1 MAEILKI
8 REITIDTMQHKEFNV
23 KEEELKLIRFYQN
36 DLNSA
41 KLLINVTHDKV
52 VTDFS
57 SATSVQIAFLKPDC
71 KRVFQDVQN
80 VNQMQGKYY
89 VVLSTQTLI
98 AYGNVIAQ
106 LRFTF
111 PNNKVIETCK
121 FAFTVDESIM
131 SDEAMKSTN
140 EFPVIQKAIEAGKKF
155 EGIDID
161 GIIAAGELAKG
172 ALPKTGGTMTGN
184 LKVPRMETTDMTPL
198 IFNGNNSN
206 RSWKWDMVGD
216 NLSITPTNIG
226 APGWDSSKAITFQT
240 LVKNNEIY
248 KGWIQPN
255 GRTIILREGD
265 DLNNVQESGIYGGPK
280 LVNAPTQDYLYIEV
294 LKYHD
299 ANYVMQRATTLTGS
313 TMGSWVRR
321 KTGVTWNPWERLIDS
336 KGGVL
341 SGDLYLDR
349 AGNVTKKY
357 AFLKDGVETFNFYNF
372 SDTHVGLR
380 DVKNNKNVWEYNTD
394 TNSFDILSGINTNLV
409 RKTGDRMSG
418 DLLIDRPNAATHRNL
433 RFDTNGTADVSIGLN
448 TSGKFLAW
456 DQVGGNGIWEYDKAN
471 KAFNVLAPN
480 TNLMKKTGDTATG
493 HMIFRHNIN
502 QETADGLK
510 GVNMVVNSSVNKWSV
525 APKMDGNPVWANEF
539 AMDLNTGKVT
549 VPSLGTKKDGRA
561 NISITADGEL
571 ISGNGVI
578 ADRRGNTVT
587 LRAGVRRKVD
597 IPHTNAIFTLP
608 VDMRPLLT
616 VQQNTISTDGT
627 PCLITIQTNG
637 EFSIQNVGSN
647 NAQGKDYYVTI
658 SYVVD

>member
-8 REITIDTMQHKEFNV
+8 REITIDTMQHKDFNV

-98 AYGNVIAQ
+98 AYGKVIAQ

-131 SDEAMKSTN
+131 SDDAMKSTN
-140 EFPVIQKAIEAGKKF
+140 EFPVIQKAIEAGKKL
-155 EGIDID
+155 EGVDID
-161 GIIAAGELAKG
+161 GIIAAGAKADA

-184 LKVPRMETTDMTPL
+184 L
-198 IFNGNNSN
+198 
-206 RSWKWDMVGD
+206 
-216 NLSITPTNIG
+216 
-226 APGWDSSKAITFQT
+226 TFQSDT
-240 LVKNNEIY
+240 EANIPFRTKTTNQEYVKFYANPTRSRLGVYSTKNSKNVWDYDGDTDSFNVNTNTNLLKKTDTYTDLV
-248 KGWIQPN
+248 QPN
-255 GRTIILREGD
+255 GNTKTLAVNT
-265 DLNNVQESGIYGGPK
+265 DLNTITTPGTYAGSK
-280 LVNAPTQDYLYIEV
+280 LVNAPDVDLYFYIEV
-294 LKYHD
+294 SRYSDTKY
-299 ANYVMQRATTLTGS
+299 AMQRATTLTGNS
-313 TMGSWVRR
+313 NIMGTWVRR
-321 KTGVTWNPWERLIDS
+321 MENNAWRPWERLIDS
-336 KGGVL
+336 KGGTMTGYLNIQIPGAGDNGLVFKTT
-341 SGDLYLDR
+341 SGADIHRWIGTNSGAVAWQDKLNNTDVFNYSS
-349 AGNVTKKY
+349 G
-357 AFLKDGVETFNFYNF
+357 LKTWTMLNNITFN
-372 SDTHVGLR
+372 V
-380 DVKNNKNVWEYNTD
+380 
-394 TNSFDILSGINTNLV
+394 
-409 RKTGDRMSG
+409 
-418 DLLIDRPNAATHRNL
+418 
-433 RFDTNGTADVSIGLN
+433 NG
-448 TSGKFLAW
+448 
-456 DQVGGNGIWEYDKAN
+456 
-471 KAFNVLAPN
+471 N

-587 LRAGVRRKVD
+587 LRAGIRRKVG

>member
-1 MAEILKI
+1 MNLAEILKI
-8 REITIDTMQHKEFNV
+8 REITIDTMQHKDFNV

-98 AYGNVIAQ
+98 TYGNIIAQ

-140 EFPVIQKAIEAGKKF
+140 EFPVIQKAIEAGKKL
-155 EGIDID
+155 EGVDID
-161 GIIAAGELAKG
+161 GIIAAGAKADA

-184 LKVPRMETTDMTPL
+184 L
-198 IFNGNNSN
+198 
-206 RSWKWDMVGD
+206 
-216 NLSITPTNIG
+216 
-226 APGWDSSKAITFQT
+226 TFQSDT
-240 LVKNNEIY
+240 EANIPFRTKTTNQEYVKFYANPTRSRLGVYSTKNSKNVWDYDGDTDSFNVNTNTNLLKKTDTYTDLV
-248 KGWIQPN
+248 QPN
-255 GRTIILREGD
+255 GNTKTLAVNT
-265 DLNNVQESGIYGGPK
+265 DLNTITTPGTYAGSK
-280 LVNAPTQDYLYIEV
+280 LVNAPDVDLYFYIEV
-294 LKYHD
+294 SRYSDTKY
-299 ANYVMQRATTLTGS
+299 AMQRATTLTGNS
-313 TMGSWVRR
+313 NIMGTWVRR
-321 KTGVTWNPWERLIDS
+321 MENNAWRPWERLIDS
-336 KGGVL
+336 KGGTMTGYLNIQIPGAGDNGLVFKTT
-341 SGDLYLDR
+341 SGADIHRWIGTNSGAVAWQDKLNNTDVFNYSS
-349 AGNVTKKY
+349 G
-357 AFLKDGVETFNFYNF
+357 LKTWTMLNNITFN
-372 SDTHVGLR
+372 V
-380 DVKNNKNVWEYNTD
+380 
-394 TNSFDILSGINTNLV
+394 
-409 RKTGDRMSG
+409 
-418 DLLIDRPNAATHRNL
+418 
-433 RFDTNGTADVSIGLN
+433 NG
-448 TSGKFLAW
+448 
-456 DQVGGNGIWEYDKAN
+456 
-471 KAFNVLAPN
+471 N

-587 LRAGVRRKVD
+587 LRAGVRRKVG

-608 VDMRPLLT
+608 IDMKPLLT

>member
-8 REITIDTMQHKEFNV
+8 REITIDTMQQKDFNV

-140 EFPVIQKAIEAGKKF
+140 EFPVIQKAIEAGKKL
-155 EGIDID
+155 EGVDID
-161 GIIAAGELAKG
+161 GIIAAGAKADA

-184 LKVPRMETTDMTPL
+184 L
-198 IFNGNNSN
+198 
-206 RSWKWDMVGD
+206 
-216 NLSITPTNIG
+216 
-226 APGWDSSKAITFQT
+226 TFQSDT
-240 LVKNNEIY
+240 EANIPFRTKTTNQEYVKFYANPTRSRLGVYSTKNSKNVWDYDGDTDSFNVNTNTNLLKKTDTYTDLV
-248 KGWIQPN
+248 QPN
-255 GRTIILREGD
+255 GNTKTLAVNT
-265 DLNNVQESGIYGGPK
+265 DLNTITTSGTYAGSK
-280 LVNAPTQDYLYIEV
+280 LVNAPDVDLYFYIEV
-294 LKYHD
+294 SRYSDTKY
-299 ANYVMQRATTLTGS
+299 AMQRATTLTGNS
-313 TMGSWVRR
+313 NIMGTWVRR
-321 KTGVTWNPWERLIDS
+321 MENNAWRPWERLIDS
-336 KGGVL
+336 KGGTMTGYLNIQIPGAGDNGLVFKTT
-341 SGDLYLDR
+341 SGADIHRWIGTNSGAVAWQDKLNNTDVFNYSS
-349 AGNVTKKY
+349 G
-357 AFLKDGVETFNFYNF
+357 LKTWTMLNNITFN
-372 SDTHVGLR
+372 V
-380 DVKNNKNVWEYNTD
+380 
-394 TNSFDILSGINTNLV
+394 
-409 RKTGDRMSG
+409 
-418 DLLIDRPNAATHRNL
+418 
-433 RFDTNGTADVSIGLN
+433 NG
-448 TSGKFLAW
+448 
-456 DQVGGNGIWEYDKAN
+456 
-471 KAFNVLAPN
+471 N

-587 LRAGVRRKVD
+587 LRAGVRRKVG

>member
-1 MAEILKI
+1 MNLAEILKI
-8 REITIDTMQHKEFNV
+8 REITIDTMQHKDFNV

-98 AYGNVIAQ
+98 AYGKVIAQ

-131 SDEAMKSTN
+131 SDDAMKSTN
-140 EFPVIQKAIEAGKKF
+140 EFPVIQKAIEAGKKL
-155 EGIDID
+155 EGVDID
-161 GIIAAGELAKG
+161 GIIAAGAKADA

-184 LKVPRMETTDMTPL
+184 L
-198 IFNGNNSN
+198 
-206 RSWKWDMVGD
+206 
-216 NLSITPTNIG
+216 
-226 APGWDSSKAITFQT
+226 TFQSDT
-240 LVKNNEIY
+240 EANIPFRTKTTNQEYVKFYANPTRSRLGVYSTKNSKNVWDYDGDTDSFNVNTNTNLLKKTDTYTDLV
-248 KGWIQPN
+248 QPN
-255 GRTIILREGD
+255 GNTKTLAVNT
-265 DLNNVQESGIYGGPK
+265 DLNTITTPGTYAGSK
-280 LVNAPTQDYLYIEV
+280 LVNAPDVDLYFYIEV
-294 LKYHD
+294 SRYSDTKY
-299 ANYVMQRATTLTGS
+299 AMQRATTLTGNS
-313 TMGSWVRR
+313 NIMGTWVRR
-321 KTGVTWNPWERLIDS
+321 MENNAWRPWERLIDS
-336 KGGVL
+336 KGGTMTGYLNIQIPGAGDNGLVFKTT
-341 SGDLYLDR
+341 SGADIHRWIGTNSGAVAWQDKLNNTDVFNYSS
-349 AGNVTKKY
+349 G
-357 AFLKDGVETFNFYNF
+357 LKTWTMLNNITFN
-372 SDTHVGLR
+372 V
-380 DVKNNKNVWEYNTD
+380 
-394 TNSFDILSGINTNLV
+394 
-409 RKTGDRMSG
+409 
-418 DLLIDRPNAATHRNL
+418 
-433 RFDTNGTADVSIGLN
+433 NG
-448 TSGKFLAW
+448 
-456 DQVGGNGIWEYDKAN
+456 
-471 KAFNVLAPN
+471 N

-587 LRAGVRRKVD
+587 LRAGIRRKVG

>member
-1 MAEILKI
+1 
-8 REITIDTMQHKEFNV
+8 MQHKDFNV

-98 AYGNVIAQ
+98 AYGKVIAQ

-131 SDEAMKSTN
+131 SDDAMKSTN
-140 EFPVIQKAIEAGKKF
+140 EFPVIQKAIEAGKKL
-155 EGIDID
+155 EGVDID
-161 GIIAAGELAKG
+161 GIIAAGAKADA

-184 LKVPRMETTDMTPL
+184 L
-198 IFNGNNSN
+198 
-206 RSWKWDMVGD
+206 
-216 NLSITPTNIG
+216 
-226 APGWDSSKAITFQT
+226 TFQSDT
-240 LVKNNEIY
+240 EANIPFRTKTTNQEYVKFYANPTRSRLGVYSTKNSKNVWDYDGDTDSFNVNTNTNLLKKTDTYTDLV
-248 KGWIQPN
+248 QPN
-255 GRTIILREGD
+255 GNTKTLAVNT
-265 DLNNVQESGIYGGPK
+265 DLNTITTPGTYAGSK
-280 LVNAPTQDYLYIEV
+280 LVNAPDVDLYFYIEV
-294 LKYHD
+294 SRYSDTKY
-299 ANYVMQRATTLTGS
+299 AMQRATTLTGNS
-313 TMGSWVRR
+313 NIMGTWVRR
-321 KTGVTWNPWERLIDS
+321 MENNAWRPWERLIDS
-336 KGGVL
+336 KGGTMTGYLNIQIPGAGDNGLVFKTT
-341 SGDLYLDR
+341 SGADIHRWIGTNSGAVAWQDKLNNTDVFNYSS
-349 AGNVTKKY
+349 G
-357 AFLKDGVETFNFYNF
+357 LKTWTMLNNITFN
-372 SDTHVGLR
+372 V
-380 DVKNNKNVWEYNTD
+380 
-394 TNSFDILSGINTNLV
+394 
-409 RKTGDRMSG
+409 
-418 DLLIDRPNAATHRNL
+418 
-433 RFDTNGTADVSIGLN
+433 NG
-448 TSGKFLAW
+448 
-456 DQVGGNGIWEYDKAN
+456 
-471 KAFNVLAPN
+471 N

-587 LRAGVRRKVD
+587 LRAGIRRKVG

>member
-1 MAEILKI
+1 M
-8 REITIDTMQHKEFNV
+8 
-23 KEEELKLIRFYQN
+23 
-36 DLNSA
+36 
-41 KLLINVTHDKV
+41 
-52 VTDFS
+52 
-57 SATSVQIAFLKPDC
+57 
-71 KRVFQDVQN
+71 FQDVQN

-98 AYGNVIAQ
+98 AYGKVIAQ

-121 FAFTVDESIM
+121 LAFTVDESIM
-131 SDEAMKSTN
+131 SDDAMKSTN
-140 EFPVIQKAIEAGKKF
+140 EFPVIQKAIEAGEKLKNV
-155 EGIDID
+155 DIE

-172 ALPKTGGTMTGN
+172 ALPKTGGTMTGTLNMQASLGFEGDRN
-184 LKVPRMETTDMTPL
+184 LYRKDSSGTFDKGF
-198 IFNGNNSN
+198 IINN
-206 RSWKWDMVGD
+206 
-216 NLSITPTNIG
+216 TNIKMHD
-226 APGWDSSKAITFQT
+226 W
-240 LVKNNEIY
+240 KNNRTVWDYEQPNNMFNMIANTNLLKKNEAFY
-248 KGWIQPN
+248 TYAQPN
-255 GRTIILREGD
+255 GRTFQLREGN
-265 DLNNVQESGIYGGPK
+265 DLNDYLDTGLFAGAK
-280 LVNAPTQDYLYIEV
+280 LVNAPSQDYLYIEV
-294 LKYHD
+294 IRYAD
-299 ANYVMQRATTLTGS
+299 ANYTMQRATTLVGS
-313 TMGSWVRR
+313 TVGTWVRR
-321 KTGVTWNPWERLIDS
+321 KTGTTWNPWERMIDQ
-336 KGGVL
+336 KGGVFT
-341 SGDLYLDR
+341 GDL
-349 AGNVTKKY
+349 
-357 AFLKDGVETFNFYNF
+357 
-372 SDTHVGLR
+372 
-380 DVKNNKNVWEYNTD
+380 
-394 TNSFDILSGINTNLV
+394 I
-409 RKTGDRMSG
+409 
-418 DLLIDRPNAATHRNL
+418 IDRPNETTHRNL
-433 RFDTNGTADVSIGLN
+433 FFGTNGTADVSIGQN
-448 TSGKFLAW
+448 TSRKFLAW
-456 DQVGGNGIWEYDKAN
+456 DQAGGNGIWEYDKIN
-471 KAFNVLAPN
+471 KTFNVLAPN

-502 QETADGLK
+502 QETADGLQ

-587 LRAGVRRKVD
+587 LRAGVRRKVG

>member
-8 REITIDTMQHKEFNV
+8 REITIDTMQQKDFNV

-36 DLNSA
+36 DLNPA

-131 SDEAMKSTN
+131 SDDAMKSKN

-155 EGIDID
+155 EGVDID

-184 LKVPRMETTDMTPL
+184 LTLDGSTGERALSFKVGTGASDL
-198 IFNGNNSN
+198 IAMRNVLATNTFSLRDYRLGMDIW
-206 RSWKWDMVGD
+206 SWKD
-216 NLSITPTNIG
+216 NVFTLHAQNTNLLKKSE
-226 APGWDSSKAITFQT
+226 AFYTYA
-240 LVKNNEIY
+240 
-248 KGWIQPN
+248 QPN
-255 GRTIILREGD
+255 GRTFQLREGD
-265 DLNNVQESGIYGGPK
+265 DLNNFLDTGLFAGPK
-280 LVNAPTQDYLYIEV
+280 LVNAPTQDYLYVEV
-294 LKYHD
+294 IRYAD
-299 ANYVMQRATTLTGS
+299 ANYTMQRATTLVGSTGS
-313 TMGSWVRR
+313 VWVRR
-321 KTGVTWNPWERLIDS
+321 KTGSVWNAWEKMIDS
-336 KGGVL
+336 KGGVFTGDTELDIGKALLFNSGGSTANKYVLRGQANQNKLVL
-341 SGDLYLDR
+341 SDQ
-349 AGNVTKKY
+349 TS
-357 AFLKDGVETFNFYNF
+357 GVFI
-372 SDTHVGLR
+372 
-380 DVKNNKNVWEYNTD
+380 WEYNSD
-394 TNSFDILSGINTNLV
+394 QKSFNMV
-409 RKTGDRMSG
+409 
-418 DLLIDRPNAATHRNL
+418 
-433 RFDTNGTADVSIGLN
+433 
-448 TSGKFLAW
+448 
-456 DQVGGNGIWEYDKAN
+456 
-471 KAFNVLAPN
+471 APN

-587 LRAGVRRKVD
+587 LRAGVRRKVG

>member
-8 REITIDTMQHKEFNV
+8 REITIDTMQHKDFNT

-131 SDEAMKSTN
+131 SDEAMRSTN

-172 ALPKTGGTMTGN
+172 AVKKSGDTMTGN
-184 LKVPRMETTDMTPL
+184 LNFQGTQNNLQWFSADGATRFFSLYSGNTTFGITDTVNNQNL
-198 IFNGNNSN
+198 FNYNSATKLLTFN
-206 RSWKWDMVGD
+206 ADT
-216 NLSITPTNIG
+216 NLL
-226 APGWDSSKAITFQT
+226 K
-240 LVKNNEIY
+240 KNEAFY
-248 KGWIQPN
+248 TYAQPN
-255 GRTIILREGD
+255 GRTFQLREGN
-265 DLNNVQESGIYGGPK
+265 DLNNYLDTGLFAGAK
-280 LVNAPTQDYLYIEV
+280 LVNAPSQDYLYIEV
-294 LKYHD
+294 IRYAD
-299 ANYVMQRATTLTGS
+299 ANYTMQRATTLVGS
-313 TMGSWVRR
+313 TASIWVRR
-321 KTGVTWNPWERLIDS
+321 KTGSTWNPWEKIMDQ
-336 KGGVL
+336 KGGTLTDNLHLEVGT
-341 SGDLYLDR
+341 SGDR
-349 AGNVTKKY
+349 RVAWV
-357 AFLKDGVETFNFYNF
+357 KDGNLLWGLTSSSNQLKLFDWKNNRNVLDYFADTNTFNI
-372 SDTHVGLR
+372 
-380 DVKNNKNVWEYNTD
+380 
-394 TNSFDILSGINTNLV
+394 NSNTNL
-409 RKTGDRMSG
+409 
-418 DLLIDRPNAATHRNL
+418 L
-433 RFDTNGTADVSIGLN
+433 
-448 TSGKFLAW
+448 
-456 DQVGGNGIWEYDKAN
+456 
-471 KAFNVLAPN
+471 
-480 TNLMKKTGDTATG
+480 KKTGDTATG

-587 LRAGVRRKVD
+587 LRAGVRRKVG

>member
-1 MAEILKI
+1 MDLGEILKI

-98 AYGNVIAQ
+98 TYGNVIAQ

-140 EFPVIQKAIEAGKKF
+140 EFPVIQKAIEAGKKL
-155 EGIDID
+155 EGVDID
-161 GIIAAGELAKG
+161 GIIAAGAKADA

-184 LKVPRMETTDMTPL
+184 L
-198 IFNGNNSN
+198 
-206 RSWKWDMVGD
+206 
-216 NLSITPTNIG
+216 
-226 APGWDSSKAITFQT
+226 TFQSDT
-240 LVKNNEIY
+240 EANIPFRTKTTNQEYVKFYANPTRSRLGVYSTKNSKNVWDYDGDTDSFNVNTNTNLLKKTDTYTDLV
-248 KGWIQPN
+248 QPN
-255 GRTIILREGD
+255 GNTKTLAVNT
-265 DLNNVQESGIYGGPK
+265 DLNTITTPGTYAGSK
-280 LVNAPTQDYLYIEV
+280 LVNAPDVDLYFYIEV
-294 LKYHD
+294 SRYSDTKY
-299 ANYVMQRATTLTGS
+299 AMQRATTLTGNS
-313 TMGSWVRR
+313 NIMGTWVRR
-321 KTGVTWNPWERLIDS
+321 MENNAWRPWERLIDS
-336 KGGVL
+336 KGGTMTGYLNIQIPGAGDNGLVFKTT
-341 SGDLYLDR
+341 SGADIHRWIGTNSGAVAWQDKLNNTDVFNYSS
-349 AGNVTKKY
+349 G
-357 AFLKDGVETFNFYNF
+357 LKTWTMLNNITFN
-372 SDTHVGLR
+372 V
-380 DVKNNKNVWEYNTD
+380 
-394 TNSFDILSGINTNLV
+394 
-409 RKTGDRMSG
+409 
-418 DLLIDRPNAATHRNL
+418 
-433 RFDTNGTADVSIGLN
+433 NG
-448 TSGKFLAW
+448 
-456 DQVGGNGIWEYDKAN
+456 
-471 KAFNVLAPN
+471 N

-587 LRAGVRRKVD
+587 LRAGVRRKVG

>member
-23 KEEELKLIRFYQN
+23 KEEELKIIRFYQN

-80 VNQMQGKYY
+80 VNQLQGKYY

-140 EFPVIQKAIEAGKKF
+140 EFPVIQKAIEAGKKL
-155 EGIDID
+155 EGVDID

-172 ALPKTGGTMTGN
+172 AVKKSGDTMIGN
-184 LKVPRMETTDMTPL
+184 LNFQGTQNNLQWFSADGSTRL
-198 IFNGNNSN
+198 YSIYGNGNTF
-206 RSWKWDMVGD
+206 GATD
-216 NLSITPTNIG
+216 NKNNQNIWNYN
-226 APGWDSSKAITFQT
+226 ADTKTITFNANT
-240 LVKNNEIY
+240 NLVRNNEIY
-248 KGWIQPN
+248 KGWLQPN

-294 LKYHD
+294 IKYHD

-321 KTGVTWNPWERLIDS
+321 KTGVTWNPWERLMDS

-341 SGDLYLDR
+341 SGDFYLDR
-349 AGNVTKKY
+349 TGNATKKY

-380 DVKNNKNVWEYNTD
+380 DVKNNKNVWEYNTG
-394 TNSFDILSGINTNLV
+394 TNSFDILSGINTNL
-409 RKTGDRMSG
+409 
-418 DLLIDRPNAATHRNL
+418 L
-433 RFDTNGTADVSIGLN
+433 
-448 TSGKFLAW
+448 
-456 DQVGGNGIWEYDKAN
+456 
-471 KAFNVLAPN
+471 
-480 TNLMKKTGDTATG
+480 KKTGDTVTGKIDITGSGEVRYPQDTTQTTAKGFVYMDDTSTTTAAGIGRFRNPSDSYLYMGWGSAPWSSATG
-493 HMIFRHNIN
+493 LLVSNNRF
-502 QETADGLK
+502 TYK
-510 GVNMVVNSSVNKWSV
+510 G
-525 APKMDGNPVWANEF
+525 F
-539 AMDLNTGKVT
+539 KVT
-549 VPSLGTKKDGRA
+549 TAEKDGRA

-587 LRAGVRRKVD
+587 LRAGVRRKVG